1 MRLILL
7 TLLTMTAFAANSL
20 LNRAGLADGAIGPSG
35 FAAIRVISGAVMLWV
50 LMVLGRKIASKR
62 PAPDWISAGALATYL
77 LGFSFA
83 YVALDAGLGALVLFA
98 IVQVTMFAGAVR
110 AGDRIPA
117 LRWGGMAVSMLGLA
131 YLVWPSE
138 TVQLPALPLILMT
151 AAAIGWGVY
160 SLIGRRAVEPLQATG
175 WNFIYATPIVLIVTL
190 PFILDEALSTPG
202 ILLAVTSGAITSGL
216 GYALW
221 YRVLPQLGA
230 STGALVQLSVPVI
243 AMGAGVILL
252 GETVGVREVT
262 ASVLVLGGIA
272 VGLMAGKKA

>member
-1 MRLILL
+1 MRLFVL

-20 LNRAGLADGAIGPSG
+20 LNRAGLAEGAIGPAG
-35 FAAIRVISGAVMLWV
+35 FAVIRVLSGAVMLWV
-50 LMVLGRKIASKR
+50 LMVLGQKVALKR
-62 PAPDWISAGALATYL
+62 TNPDWISAGALATYL

-110 AGDRIPA
+110 AGDGIPA
-117 LRWGGMAVSMLGLA
+117 LRWCGMAVSMLGLA

-138 TVQLPALPLILMT
+138 NVQLPMLPLILMT

-160 SLIGRRAVEPLQATG
+160 SLIGRRAVEPLQATA
-175 WNFIYATPIVLIVTL
+175 WNFIFATPIVLIVTL
-190 PFILDEALSTPG
+190 PFIWGEALSIPG
-202 ILLAVTSGAITSGL
+202 VLLAITSGAITSGL

-221 YRVLPQLGA
+221 YRVLPQLAA

-243 AMGAGVILL
+243 AMGAGVALL
-252 GETVGVREVT
+252 GETVGFREVA
-262 ASVLVLGGIA
+262 ASALVLGGIA
-272 VGLMAGKKA
+272 IGLVARK

>member
-1 MRLILL
+1 MRLFLL

-20 LNRAGLADGAIGPSG
+20 LNRTGLAEGAIGPAG
-35 FAAIRVISGAVMLWV
+35 FAAIRVISGAVMLWL
-50 LMVLGRKIASKR
+50 LMVLGQNAAPRRTS
-62 PAPDWISAGALATYL
+62 PDWISAGALATYL

-110 AGDRIPA
+110 AGDEIPV

-138 TVQLPALPLILMT
+138 TVQLPALPLFLMA
-151 AAAIGWGVY
+151 AAAIGWGIY
-160 SLIGRRAVEPLQATG
+160 SLIGRRAMEPLQATA
-175 WNFIYATPIVLIVTL
+175 WNFTYATPIVVILAI
-190 PFILDEALSTPG
+190 PFVWDEALSTPG
-202 ILLAVTSGAITSGL
+202 VIMAITSGAVTSGL

-252 GETVGVREVT
+252 GETVGLREIT

-272 VGLMAGKKA
+272 VGLIARK